1 MKIELNDV
9 LAAVFIGSL
18 AFCFICCGIGILMK
32 VI

>member
-9 LAAVFIGSL
+9 LAAVFVGSF

>member
-9 LAAVFIGSL
+9 LATILIGSF